1 CSRPGWSRADMR
13 ITAITARTVRWPI
26 ASQGAARGRTERA
39 AVIVEV
45 RSAGGAVGL
54 GEAAPLPG
62 MSLDTLDEAN
72 RSIAGFAR
80 TAPFDVELPPPGRR
94 PVNVEAPRARGPG
107 LRNPAIDP
115 RPILAIADRD
125 AMHAFLV
132 APPAARFA
140 IETAVLDAIGRER
153 GRSIAALFGG
163 SDEPLALAAV
173 VDDAEQ
179 ARRAFADGIR
189 CLKIK
194 LAADDDPGRV
204 FAIAAAV
211 PQARL
216 RIDANRSWPRA
227 EVADRLAALAA
238 LPIDYV
244 EEPCRDSHQLLSES
258 LPCPIALDEGLL
270 AMSEVEI
277 CVALRSIPR
286 LAAVVLKP
294 TLLGGFSVVFPIAAL
309 AQSCR
314 VPPIV
319 SHALEGPIGS
329 AACAEIAR
337 AIGGRHAVGLAAHAA
352 LAGWA
357 IAVPQL
363 AADHIHAAA
372 RPGLGFASDLDWP

>member
-1 CSRPGWSRADMR
+1 VR
-13 ITAITARTVRWPI
+13 IAAITARTVRWPI

-62 MSLDTLDEAN
+62 MSLDTLDEAEQA
-72 RSIAGFAR
+72 IGAFAR
-80 TAPFDVELPPPGRR
+80 TAPFAVELAPSDRR
-94 PVNVEAPRARGPG
+94 SGNARAT
-107 LRNPAIDP
+107 AIDAQP
-115 RPILAIADRD
+115 VLDIADRE
-125 AMHAFLV
+125 AMHAVFV
-132 APPAARFA
+132 APASARFA
-140 IETAVLDAIGRER
+140 IETALLDALGRER

-227 EVADRLAALAA
+227 EVADRLTALAA

-270 AMSEVEI
+270 AMSEV
-277 CVALRSIPR
+277 
-286 LAAVVLKP
+286 
-294 TLLGGFSVVFPIAAL
+294 GFSVVFPIAAL
-309 AQSCR
+309 AQRCR

-319 SHALEGPIGS
+319 SHALEGPIGT

-363 AADHIHAAA
+363 AADHVHAA
-372 RPGLGFASDLDWP
+372 REPGLGFRADLGSVP

>member
-1 CSRPGWSRADMR
+1 VR
-13 ITAITARTVRWPI
+13 IAAITARTVRWPI

-62 MSLDTLDEAN
+62 MSLDTLDEAEQA
-72 RSIAGFAR
+72 IGAFAR
-80 TAPFDVELPPPGRR
+80 TAPFAVELAPSDRR
-94 PVNVEAPRARGPG
+94 SGNARAT
-107 LRNPAIDP
+107 AIDAQP
-115 RPILAIADRD
+115 VLDIADRE
-125 AMHAFLV
+125 AMHAVFV
-132 APPAARFA
+132 APASARFA
-140 IETAVLDAIGRER
+140 IETALLDALGRER

-227 EVADRLAALAA
+227 EVADRLTALAA

-277 CVALRSIPR
+277 CVALRSIPK

-309 AQSCR
+309 AQRCR

-319 SHALEGPIGS
+319 SHALEGPIGT

-363 AADHIHAAA
+363 AADHVHAA
-372 RPGLGFASDLDWP
+372 REPGLGFRADLGSVP

>member
-1 CSRPGWSRADMR
+1 
-13 ITAITARTVRWPI
+13 
-26 ASQGAARGRTERA
+26 
-39 AVIVEV
+39 
-45 RSAGGAVGL
+45 
-54 GEAAPLPG
+54 
-62 MSLDTLDEAN
+62 
-72 RSIAGFAR
+72 
-80 TAPFDVELPPPGRR
+80 
-94 PVNVEAPRARGPG
+94 
-107 LRNPAIDP
+107 
-115 RPILAIADRD
+115 
-125 AMHAFLV
+125 
-132 APPAARFA
+132 
-140 IETAVLDAIGRER
+140 VLDAIGRER

-211 PQARL
+211 PRARL

-319 SHALEGPIGS
+319 SHALEGPIGT